1 MKRVYMVTVF
11 TTLDQAQGS
20 LAQSILLAAGIEV
33 FNPNLNTVTVGYGN
47 TVGGMILQVK
57 KTEEQK
63 AIEILKENGFLEN

>member
-1 MKRVYMVTVF
+1 MVTVF